1 MEPQSPRYPGPV
13 AVLVNPGTVSS
24 GEGLAMGIRR
34 SPRARVVGF
43 FGTNGSFVMVGGQIR
58 MPGGILI
65 GYPFGRSVDRDCR
78 IQLDSRE
85 GVGGVAPDVRV
96 PRTLE
101 NVLAFAAG
109 TDVELLHALDCLSEK
124 GDPAER

>member
-1 MEPQSPRYPGPV
+1 
-13 AVLVNPGTVSS
+13 
-24 GEGLAMGIRR
+24 
-34 SPRARVVGF
+34 
-43 FGTNGSFVMVGGQIR
+43 

-65 GYPFGRSVDRDCR
+65 GYPFGRSVDRDGR
-78 IQLDSRE
+78 IQLDSRG

-109 TDVELLHALDCLSEK
+109 YRRGAAPRPGLSERE
-124 GDPAER
+124 GRPRREVRGGVSLQDTNRTMVTP